1 MNIIVSS
8 CLLGYNCKYNGQ
20 NNYNS
25 LLCEFLD
32 SNNFEVVD
40 VCPEVFGGLSIP
52 RTPSEIKGDKVFF
65 KTGEDVTKNFVDG
78 GLKALKIAKDNNC
91 KCAVLKAKSPSCGLG
106 LIYDGTFTGTLTEGN
121 GITCDLFLKNDIK
134 VYTEHNFNEILKEIK
149 RES

>member
-1 MNIIVSS
+1 MKIIVSS

-52 RTPSEIKGDKVFF
+52 RTPSE
-65 KTGEDVTKNFVDG
+65 
-78 GLKALKIAKDNNC
+78 
-91 KCAVLKAKSPSCGLG
+91 
-106 LIYDGTFTGTLTEGN
+106 
-121 GITCDLFLKNDIK
+121 
-134 VYTEHNFNEILKEIK
+134 LKEIK
-149 RES
+149 FFLKQEKMLQRIL